1 MAMEGTRPFRKVAYC
16 ATETTQTSP
25 LHKKSLRCV
34 TMNSHPCGMCAC
46 HIWALSKTI
55 IFFILL
61 YRLHMIPRLVRPRH
75 VRHQPRPQLR
85 DGTLSDSKTTQEL
98 EPHPPIVS
106 ECHSTIHA
114 DQVYS
119 VLPFCLCYIVKYKTA
134 KHVSYL
140 LQDHL
145 KPMLQRRKSRPMAGR
160 KNKEAREKAVQD
172 HRAVRA

>member
-1 MAMEGTRPFRKVAYC
+1 MWHMCTSHLGTFLK
-16 ATETTQTSP
+16 
-25 LHKKSLRCV
+25 
-34 TMNSHPCGMCAC
+34 
-46 HIWALSKTI
+46 LS
-55 IFFILL
+55 FFFLL
-61 YRLHMIPRLVRPRH
+61 YRLHIIPRLVRPRH
-75 VRHQPRPQLR
+75 VRHQPHPQLR

-106 ECHSTIHA
+106 ECHNTIHI
-114 DQVYS
+114 DQVYTALS

-134 KHVSYL
+134 EQASYF

-172 HRAVRA
+172 HRAVRGSLVPD